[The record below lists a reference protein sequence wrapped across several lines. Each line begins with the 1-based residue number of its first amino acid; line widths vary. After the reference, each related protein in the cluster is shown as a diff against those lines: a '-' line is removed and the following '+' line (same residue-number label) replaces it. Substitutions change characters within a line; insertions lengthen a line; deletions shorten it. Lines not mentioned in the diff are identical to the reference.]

1 MNVERVALWCSNCLL
16 TKMYKSLMLHT
27 LKQKCKLKIRSR
39 EHVMDYKQN
48 IQYINKWNKMQQI
61 PWIIFFLTEQVTVTI
76 TVFLWINV
84 WVTTPLLINPPI
96 IFLIFSCF
104 ESSSFFRC
112 LSREQLHP
120 KDTFPHFNI
129 CLKLKYLTKKK
140 QMSKQLIRTIVRK
153 YWKVPVNIL
162 QGLMRPFQTD
172 QQSRNTKIIS
182 LISCMTKKNSKSSA
196 EDVWSSFDWR
206 LKTEYFLLV
215 GVLSFRRCSLVII
228 RTLSLT
234 GSGVCHVTVWHTHTH
249 TQLSLTHL
257 NVVCMN
263 EWTPDECV
271 CLSHFLFLFFFW
283 MSTRA
288 LYLNLSYF
296 FLLLFFLRYIIC
308 CYGRVYFMCIQKSV
322 VQPK

>member
-1 MNVERVALWCSNCLL
+1 
-16 TKMYKSLMLHT
+16 MLHT
-27 LKQKCKLKIRSR
+27 LKQKCNLKIRSR

-61 PWIIFFLTEQVTVTI
+61 PWIFFLTEQVTVTI

-84 WVTTPLLINPPI
+84 WVTTPLPI

-162 QGLMRPFQTD
+162 QGLTRPFQTD

-249 TQLSLTHL
+249 TQLTLC
-257 NVVCMN
+257 VWMN
-263 EWTPDECV
+263 ELLMNVFV
-271 CLSHFLFLFFFW
+271 CPTFFFFSFFEW
-283 MSTRA
+283 ALVHFIWIYRISFFFFFFCDTSSVAMEEFTSCAYKSLWYNQNKSYTRWPFM
-288 LYLNLSYF
+288 LDVTKGEFGSKTSL
-296 FLLLFFLRYIIC
+296 
-308 CYGRVYFMCIQKSV
+308 VYH
-322 VQPK
+322 